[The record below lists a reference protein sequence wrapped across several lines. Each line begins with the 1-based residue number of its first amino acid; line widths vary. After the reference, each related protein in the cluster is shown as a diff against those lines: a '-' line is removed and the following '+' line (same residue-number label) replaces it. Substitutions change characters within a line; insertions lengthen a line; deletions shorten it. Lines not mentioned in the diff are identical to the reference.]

1 MTEDYRAEMARA
13 AASLLHRGWEPDD
26 VCHLLAITPNTLDA
40 LLLLYHWR
48 PAEWPK
54 TVTRVEDDGSWHVVR
69 GAA

>member
-1 MTEDYRAEMARA
+1 M
-13 AASLLHRGWEPDD
+13 
-26 VCHLLAITPNTLDA
+26 CHLLAITPNTLDA

-48 PAEWPK
+48 PAEWPR